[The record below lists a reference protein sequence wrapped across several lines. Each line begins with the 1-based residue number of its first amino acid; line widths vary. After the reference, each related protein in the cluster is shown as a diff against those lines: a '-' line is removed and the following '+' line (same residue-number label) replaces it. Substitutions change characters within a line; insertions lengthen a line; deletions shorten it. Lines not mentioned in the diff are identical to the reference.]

1 MTGVSE
7 ILKRPYARVVI
18 PELDGTFRAEVVEF
32 PGCIASGDTASE
44 ALECLEEIAASWLE
58 ATLAKDQSVPEPI
71 EKYPEATMFGELPA
85 FGFFVR
91 HVDGLVLRNIRIYQ
105 TKPDARP
112 PFVFDN
118 VKNLDR

>member
-1 MTGVSE
+1 MDG
-7 ILKRPYARVVI
+7 VVI
-18 PELDGTFRAEVVEF
+18 SSIAMEGVRAPVFLRSGNRDRGLTPLVAGSLRRDG
-32 PGCIASGDTASE
+32 
-44 ALECLEEIAASWLE
+44 
-58 ATLAKDQSVPEPI
+58 VPEPI

-112 PFVFDN
+112 PFVFDD